1 MDRPRISP
9 ARVKTSGVQTLDD
22 HAGVTSSLLL
32 IDPATRSSGECRPR
46 YMKTHAPHLTFL
58 SSHCRT
64 TVPSAGTMTEVL
76 PSASKRK
83 RYALIGTGHR
93 ASLFYSALVSKFQ
106 DTATLVAFCD
116 TNLTRLRYAN
126 SQIQKLGHEPVPIY
140 LAMDFDDMI
149 DETKPDEII
158 VTTIDRTHHT
168 YIVRALEKG
177 CNVVSE
183 KPMTIDA
190 PRCQEIFSAVE
201 RTGRNVRVTFNYRYA
216 PHNTKIHEL
225 LRSGVIGTPTSV
237 HFEWMLNTSH
247 GADYFRRWHRDKRN
261 SGGLLVHK
269 STHHFDLVNF
279 WLQSRPDTVY
289 AQGGLRFYG
298 KENAENRGVTDFYSR
313 AHGSGIAEKDPFA
326 IFLADNPT
334 LKALY
339 LDAEHED
346 GYHRDQS
353 VFGDGISIEDTLSV
367 LVRYRSGAS
376 LTYSL
381 TAYAPW
387 EGFRVSINGT
397 NGRLEAEVVENSY
410 VSAVGDQAAEG
421 SLESRTVTVRRMF
434 AKPQEIEI
442 QDGVGAHGGGDEVL
456 LRDLFAGDGSQDG
469 RAASHVDGAAS
480 ILTGIAANMSMATG
494 QVVRCDDILRIPS

>member
-1 MDRPRISP
+1 MGENIQ
-9 ARVKTSGVQTLDD
+9 V
-22 HAGVTSSLLL
+22 
-32 IDPATRSSGECRPR
+32 ATKQR
-46 YMKTHAPHLTFL
+46 
-58 SSHCRT
+58 
-64 TVPSAGTMTEVL
+64 
-76 PSASKRK
+76 

-93 ASLFYSALVSKFQ
+93 ASLFYSALVSTFK
-106 DTATLVAFCD
+106 DTAKLVAFCD
-116 TNLTRLRYAN
+116 TNRTRLDYAN
-126 SQIQKLGHEPVPIY
+126 SRIQSQDQEPVPTY
-140 LAMDFDDMI
+140 LAAEFDRMVQ
-149 DETKPDEII
+149 ETKPDEII
-158 VTTIDRTHHT
+158 VTTVDRTHHT
-168 YIVRALEKG
+168 YIVRALELG

-190 PRCQEIFSAVE
+190 PRCKEIFSAVE
-201 RTGRNVRVTFNYRYA
+201 RTGRDVRVTFNYRYA

-289 AQGGLRFYG
+289 AQGDLRFYG
-298 KENAENRGVTDFYSR
+298 KENAESRGVTQFYSR
-313 AHGSGIAEKDPFA
+313 AHGSEAAKKDPFA
-326 IFLADNPT
+326 LHLADNPG

-339 LDAEHED
+339 LDAEQED
-346 GYHRDQS
+346 GYYRDQS
-353 VFGDGISIEDTLSV
+353 VFGDGINIEDTLSV
-367 LVRYRSGAS
+367 LVRYRSGAT

-397 NGRLEAEVVENSY
+397 EGRLEAEVVENSY
-410 VSAVGDQAAEG
+410 VSAGGDQAAEG

-434 AKPQEIEI
+434 EKPQEIEI

-456 LRDLFAGDGSQDG
+456 LSDLFAGKTDIHDS
-469 RAASHVDGAAS
+469 RAASHIDGAAS
-480 ILTGIAANMSMATG
+480 ILTGIAANQSIATG
-494 QVVRCDDILRIPS
+494 QVVRCDDILEIPR